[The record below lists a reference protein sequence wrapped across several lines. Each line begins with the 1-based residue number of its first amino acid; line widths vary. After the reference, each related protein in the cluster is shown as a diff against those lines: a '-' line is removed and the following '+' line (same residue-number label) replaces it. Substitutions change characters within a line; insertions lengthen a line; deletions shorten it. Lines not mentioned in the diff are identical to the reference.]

1 MASVRRALPAAIVL
15 ALVLAACNPLYHPR
29 GVASPEAAARA
40 GMTAVHYVT
49 ADGLPLGGWYRAARD
64 DRPTLVY
71 FHGNSGH
78 HGGRAPLVGPYLD
91 AGYGVLL
98 AGYRGYGGN
107 PGQPDEAGL
116 YADGRA
122 AIAWLADTGVPAD
135 RIVLYGESL
144 GTGVAV
150 QMAVEHEIAGLVLQA
165 PFTSTVA
172 VGQGRVPF
180 LPVGLLMTHRFD
192 SLAKIGRVAAPILLI
207 HGEADTVVPTRFGR
221 QLFDAAPEPKT
232 AHFIPAAGHNDLHR
246 FGISGLVIDWL
257 RNLPDSRRSGC
268 DNSPSPSSG

>member
-1 MASVRRALPAAIVL
+1 MASMRRAIPAAVLL

-29 GVASPEAAARA
+29 GVASADAAASA
-40 GMTAVHYVT
+40 GMTPVQYAT
-49 ADGLPLGGWYRAARD
+49 ADDLTLGGWYRAARD

-78 HGGRAPLVGPYLD
+78 HGGRAPLVVPYLE

-107 PGQPDEAGL
+107 PGGPDEQGL

-122 AIAWLADTGVPAD
+122 AIAWLVESGVPAD
-135 RIVLYGESL
+135 RMVLYGESL

-172 VGQGRVPF
+172 VGQDRVPI
-180 LPVGLLMTHRFD
+180 LPVGLLVTHRFD
-192 SLAKIGRVAAPILLI
+192 NLSKIGRVTAPILLI

-221 QLFDAAPEPKT
+221 QLFDAAPDPKT

-246 FGISGLVIDWL
+246 FGISDLVIDWL
-257 RNLPDSRRSGC
+257 GTLPDG
-268 DNSPSPSSG
+268 